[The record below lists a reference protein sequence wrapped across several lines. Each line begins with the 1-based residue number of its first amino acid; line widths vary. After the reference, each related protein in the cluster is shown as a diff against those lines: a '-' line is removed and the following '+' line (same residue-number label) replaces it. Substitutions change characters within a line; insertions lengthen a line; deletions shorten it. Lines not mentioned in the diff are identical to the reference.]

1 METLSNTSNPVKQ
14 ETILDKATLFHG
26 NNMEAL
32 SKLADNSIDS
42 VVTDPPYGISYL
54 NNTWDIQVPTIE
66 FWKEVY
72 RVLKPGGHVLSFSSA
87 RTYHRMTI
95 NIELAG
101 FEIRDQIMWMYG
113 QGMPKSQNVGK
124 KVDEIQGNERRVVE
138 VKKVYKLQLHTDS
151 KRTKVPYEVTTG
163 DSEWEGWGT
172 GLKPA
177 HEPIVVARKP
187 FKSSIAK
194 NVLTWST
201 GGLNIDRCRIAENDI
216 ISIDPNIP
224 LGRFPANII
233 FDEFSLEILDEQA
246 EDTFQV
252 KNRKKQINPSKF
264 FYCPKPSK
272 KEKEEGLTN
281 EAATIIGRD
290 EGQDKMN
297 VPHKLRTTPRKNT
310 HTTVKP
316 VALMRY
322 LIELYTPEGGITLD
336 PFFGS
341 GSSGKSIA
349 QSKDYKFIGIEKEK
363 DYFDYAVE
371 RCQYEFDKRKKIAA

>member
-1 METLSNTSNPVKQ
+1 METQINVLNKVKQ
-14 ETILDKATLFHG
+14 ETILDKAILFHG

-177 HEPIVVARKP
+177 HEPICVARKP
-187 FKSSIAK
+187 ISKKTVAE
-194 NVLTWST
+194 NVLQFGT
-201 GGLNIDRCRIAENDI
+201 GAMNIEGSKIQSEDQDRHPSNV
-216 ISIDPNIP
+216 
-224 LGRFPANII
+224 I
-233 FDEFSLEILDEQA
+233 FDATSVQA
-246 EDTFQV
+246 LSIQ
-252 KNRKKQINPSKF
+252 NPTAEKF
-264 FYCPKPSK
+264 FFVSKPGI
-272 KEKEEGLTN
+272 KEKLIGFEEGRN
-281 EAATIIGRD
+281 SH
-290 EGQDKMN
+290 
-297 VPHKLRTTPRKNT
+297 P
-310 HTTVKP
+310 TVKP
-316 VALMRY
+316 VALMAY
-322 LIELYTPEGGITLD
+322 LCKLVTPANGVILD
-336 PFFGS
+336 PFMGS
-341 GSSGKSIA
+341 GSTGVSALCSGFKFVGMELGE
-349 QSKDYKFIGIEKEK
+349 DYYQISRTRISQFELFMEFIPTKTSSMKKVGKTKKKKLSTQGSTNMVGGIWGGLKLVK
-363 DYFDYAVE
+363 VA
-371 RCQYEFDKRKKIAA
+371 

>member
-1 METLSNTSNPVKQ
+1 METLSNISNPVKQ

-177 HEPIVVARKP
+177 HEPICVARKP
-187 FKSSIAK
+187 ISKKTVAE
-194 NVLTWST
+194 NVLQFGT
-201 GGLNIDRCRIAENDI
+201 GAMNIEGSKIQSEDQDRHPSNVIFDATSVQAL
-216 ISIDPNIP
+216 SIQNP
-224 LGRFPANII
+224 LG
-233 FDEFSLEILDEQA
+233 E
-246 EDTFQV
+246 
-252 KNRKKQINPSKF
+252 KF
-264 FYCPKPSK
+264 FFVSKPGI
-272 KEKEEGLTN
+272 KEKLIGFEEGRN
-281 EAATIIGRD
+281 SH
-290 EGQDKMN
+290 
-297 VPHKLRTTPRKNT
+297 P
-310 HTTVKP
+310 TVKP
-316 VALMRY
+316 VALMAY
-322 LIELYTPEGGITLD
+322 LCKLVTPANGVILD
-336 PFFGS
+336 PFMGS
-341 GSSGKSIA
+341 GSTGVSALCSGFKFVGMELGE
-349 QSKDYKFIGIEKEK
+349 DYYQISRTRISQFELFMEFIPTKTSSMKKVGKTKKKKLSTQGSTNMVGGIWGGLKLVK
-363 DYFDYAVE
+363 VA
-371 RCQYEFDKRKKIAA
+371 

>member
-1 METLSNTSNPVKQ
+1 METQINVLNKVKQ
-14 ETILDKATLFHG
+14 ETILDKATLFYG

-72 RVLKPGGHVLSFSSA
+72 RVLKPGGHILSFSSA

-177 HEPIVVARKP
+177 HEPICVARKP
-187 FKSSIAK
+187 ISKKTVAE
-194 NVLTWST
+194 NVLQFGT
-201 GGLNIDRCRIAENDI
+201 GAINIEGSKIQSEDQDRHPSNV
-216 ISIDPNIP
+216 
-224 LGRFPANII
+224 I
-233 FDEFSLEILDEQA
+233 FDATSVEALTIQNPLA
-246 EDTFQV
+246 E
-252 KNRKKQINPSKF
+252 KF
-264 FYCPKPSK
+264 FFVSKPGI
-272 KEKEEGLTN
+272 KEKLIGFEEGRN
-281 EAATIIGRD
+281 SH
-290 EGQDKMN
+290 
-297 VPHKLRTTPRKNT
+297 P
-310 HTTVKP
+310 TVKP
-316 VALMRY
+316 VALMAY
-322 LIELYTPEGGITLD
+322 LCKLVTPANGVILD
-336 PFFGS
+336 PFMGS
-341 GSSGKSIA
+341 GSTGISALCSG
-349 QSKDYKFIGIEKEK
+349 YKFVGMELGE
-363 DYFDYAVE
+363 DYYQISRTRISQFE
-371 RCQYEFDKRKKIAA
+371 LFMEFIPKKTSSMKKVGKTKKKKLSKQGSTNMVGGLWSGLKLVKVA